1 MNGRALL
8 PASPETIE
16 SVKGYLTRVFPG
28 CRIEAFWTV
37 DPVEYTFVAFDV
49 RHRSV
54 CSIIVEREIL
64 EAPRPETVTDVLDAI
79 GLVDSLRAHR
89 KPLVRV
95 TKDRRIATGSSV
107 A

>member
-1 MNGRALL
+1 MSSRTLL
-8 PASPETIE
+8 PTHPESID
-16 SVKGYLTRVFPG
+16 SVKGYLTRAFPN

-54 CSIIVEREIL
+54 CSVIVERGIL
-64 EAPRPETVTDVLDAI
+64 EAARPESVTDILDAI
-79 GLVDSLRAHR
+79 GLVESLRAQR

-95 TKDRRIATGSSV
+95 TKDRRIATASSV